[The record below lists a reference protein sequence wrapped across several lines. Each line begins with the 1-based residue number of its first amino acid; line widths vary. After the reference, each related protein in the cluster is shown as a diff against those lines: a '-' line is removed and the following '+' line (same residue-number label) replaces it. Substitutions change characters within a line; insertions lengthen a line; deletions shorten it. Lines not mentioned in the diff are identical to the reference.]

1 MNIFFLILSN
11 NLNGFNIFNY
21 DIKKS
26 LVVVSV
32 FRVHQPHFHGHTV
45 YLIMVW
51 VHFSILLLYL
61 LFHFLLHLD
70 RSDSEKY

>member
-26 LVVVSV
+26 NS
-32 FRVHQPHFHGHTV
+32 
-45 YLIMVW
+45 
-51 VHFSILLLYL
+51 FSI
-61 LFHFLLHLD
+61 
-70 RSDSEKY
+70 